1 MTAYP
6 GYPTIEY
13 GGRARWGASGA
24 LNPQSALAGLYSS
37 PEAGPMGQCS
47 ETKVLIAGSHAALAC
62 EPRQVRK
69 EATVS
74 KALRVPWGRLA

>member
-1 MTAYP
+1 MGSQRCPEPAIRY
-6 GYPTIEY
+6 
-13 GGRARWGASGA
+13 SGVEP
-24 LNPQSALAGLYSS
+24 L

-47 ETKVLIAGSHAALAC
+47 ETKVLIAGSHAAQTC

-74 KALRVPWGRLA
+74 KALRVPWVRLA